1 MKIQRGAKFI
11 ILFLVF
17 VAVMSMTGLGV
28 LYFLVSRAPAV
39 ATNSVL
45 ILSVPGDVAVS
56 YTHLTLPTNREV

>member
-1 MKIQRGAKFI
+1 MSVQRGAKFI

-17 VAVMSMTGLGV
+17 VVVMSMTGLGA

-45 ILSVPGDVAVS
+45 ILSVPGDVAERQANPLFAS
-56 YTHLTLPTNREV
+56 Y